1 MTVQP
6 AHSRIFISLGS
17 NLGDRFLHIETAN
30 EMIERKIGRIVARSS
45 LYETEP
51 VGVICQPPFLNQV
64 IEMRSALG
72 PVEVLESCLSIERE
86 MGRVRNVIKGPR
98 VIDLDLIY
106 YGSQRVRQTGASS
119 LDVPHPRATSRRFV
133 LEPLAEIAP
142 DFIDPACGRTIASLL
157 ADLPPVPRV
166 DPWQGPP
173 AADRVSDT

>member
-1 MTVQP
+1 MTVRP

-30 EMIERKIGRIVARSS
+30 EMIERKIGRIAARSS

-51 VGVICQPPFLNQV
+51 VGVICQSPFLNQV
-64 IEMRSALG
+64 IEIRSALG
-72 PVEVLESCLSIERE
+72 PVEVLEACLSIERE
-86 MGRVRNVIKGPR
+86 MGRVRNVPNGPR

-142 DFIDPACGRTIASLL
+142 DFIDPVTGRTIVALL
-157 ADLPPVPRV
+157 QDIPLVPRV
-166 DPWQGPP
+166 ERCKNAT